1 MATVI
6 SSRVA
11 EVPAAAES
19 YEYLS
24 GFGNEHESEA
34 LAGALPQGRF
44 SPQKVAYG
52 LYAEKL
58 SSTAFTAP
66 RESNRRTWFYR
77 IRPSVTHGDF
87 HPLEQARICNG
98 PITDIA
104 TPPNQMRWDPIP
116 IPDTPADF
124 VDGLVTFAANGDA
137 ATQTGCGIHYY
148 LANRSMEGRYFYNAD
163 GELLIVPQQGTP
175 GHPYGMRPAGR
186 VPR

>member
-6 SSRVA
+6 RPGVA
-11 EVPAAAES
+11 EVAETAEAQ
-19 YEYLS
+19 EYLG

-52 LYAEKL
+52 LYAEKF

-87 HPLEQARICNG
+87 RPLEPSRLFNG
-98 PITDIA
+98 PITDVT

-124 VDGLVTFAANGDA
+124 VDGLVTFAANGNA
-137 ATQTGCGIHYY
+137 ATQVGCGIHYY
-148 LANRSMEGRYFYNAD
+148 LANRSMEDRYFYDAD

-175 GHPYGMRPAGR
+175 GYPHGMRPA
-186 VPR
+186 